1 MIIPIADKNICN
13 IQDPPAI
20 AAPAALDAESSFDA
34 PDNKLKIKTTT
45 TIPIKIHN
53 QVISNVLKLIH
64 KHRILFLLYFTVSRK
79 GVILNKLFLISLYL
93 RHLLLIQM
101 LLKLYKQLADV

>member
-64 KHRILFLLYFTVSRK
+64 KLKTLFLLCFTVSRK
-79 GVILNKLFLISLYL
+79 GVI
-93 RHLLLIQM
+93 
-101 LLKLYKQLADV
+101 